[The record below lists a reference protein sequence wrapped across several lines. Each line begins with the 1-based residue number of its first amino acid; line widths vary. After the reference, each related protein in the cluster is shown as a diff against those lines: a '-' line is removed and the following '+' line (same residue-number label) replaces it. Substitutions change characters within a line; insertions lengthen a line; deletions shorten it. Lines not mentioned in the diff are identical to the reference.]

1 MNNKLMNNE
10 VEELNKEMPM
20 IEQGPKVSGAK
31 YVEDLYKG
39 TEEVKEK
46 FDNKKDNSS
55 SGGFTLIL
63 ILLLLVGGFFGGLEI
78 RDRLMKKQR
87 EEAIKKE
94 EKKRQEEEEREEEEE
109 EKKFAKEDGITVT
122 KGEIEDYLNNTSEY
136 MKLMRAKATSD
147 KYNIII
153 TTPELPGDEI
163 RIKTSS
169 LDEISLVASKKSEK
183 KLGIVKNIASDLHEF
198 IGKRHGLSKKKLN
211 TAFLSISKYEIF
223 DGFIKK
229 EINDKISYV
238 IKTNVV
244 FNIK

>member
-20 IEQGPKVSGAK
+20 MEKGPKITGAK

-39 TEEVKEK
+39 SEEVKEK
-46 FDNKKDNSS
+46 FEDKKDNSS
-55 SGGFTLIL
+55 GSGFTLI
-63 ILLLLVGGFFGGLEI
+63 IVLLLLVGGFFGGLEI
-78 RDRLMKKQR
+78 RDRMLKKQKEEAEKR
-87 EEAIKKE
+87 EEQRKKDEE
-94 EKKRQEEEEREEEEE
+94 EKEAREE

-136 MKLMRAKATSD
+136 MKLIRAKATSD

-153 TTPELPGDEI
+153 TTPELPGEEI

-169 LDEISLVASKKSEK
+169 LDEISLVSSKEPAK
-183 KLGIVKNIASDLHEF
+183 KLSIVNNIANDLHEF
-198 IGKRHGLSKKKLN
+198 IGKRHGLTKEKLN
-211 TAFLSISKYEIF
+211 TAFISINQYEIF

-229 EINDKISYV
+229 EINGKISYV
-238 IKTNVV
+238 IKTNVI
-244 FNIK
+244 FNIR